1 MRYLVIAAAGLFL
14 DALLGDPEGLLHPV
28 VVMGRWISLF
38 EKKIRTRLPA
48 SKAGELTGSLLL
60 AVTTAGGTWM
70 ITHWALY
77 LARRIHPA
85 LWWGLSIFWGW
96 QCLAMKGLAAEG
108 KKIRR
113 ALEYGTIDEARIA
126 VSRIVGRDTD
136 SLTKEGVIRAAVES
150 TAENYSDGVAA
161 PLLYLLLFGAAGA
174 MTYKAVNTMDSMVGY
189 KNEKYLYFGRV
200 PARLDDLANLIPSR
214 LAALTLIAA
223 AFLHGENAPLA
234 WKIWRRDRRKHPS
247 PNSAQTE
254 AAMAGALE
262 IALGGPTSYFGKI
275 HDKPWIGDD
284 LGRPKSGDIGRAGA
298 LMQIASVLFL
308 LSIGPLTVLLRMLFL
323 P

>member
-1 MRYLVIAAAGLFL
+1 MKYLVIAAAGLFL

-38 EKKIRTRLPA
+38 EKKVRPRLPA
-48 SKAGELTGSLLL
+48 SKEGELAGSLLL
-60 AVTTAGGTWM
+60 AITTAGGTWM
-70 ITHWALY
+70 ITRGALS

-108 KKIRR
+108 KRIRR
-113 ALEYGTIDEARIA
+113 ALEYGSLDEARTA
-126 VSRIVGRDTD
+126 VSRIVGRDTA
-136 SLTKEGVIRAAVES
+136 SLTREGVTRAAVES
-150 TAENYSDGVAA
+150 IAENYSDGVAA
-161 PLLYLLLFGAAGA
+161 PLLYLLLFGAAGS

-189 KNEKYLYFGRV
+189 KNEKYLYFGRI
-200 PARLDDLANLIPSR
+200 PARLDDLANLVPSR

-262 IALGGPTSYFGKI
+262 IALGGPSSYFGTV

-284 LGRPKSGDIGRAGA
+284 LGRPGSGSIARAEA
-298 LMQIASVLFL
+298 MMKIASVLFL
-308 LSIGPLTVLLRMLFL
+308 AVIGPMTALLRMLV
-323 P
+323 

>member
-1 MRYLVIAAAGLFL
+1 MRYLAIAAVSLLL
-14 DALLGDPEGLLHPV
+14 DALLGDPEKLLHPV

-38 EKKIRTRLPA
+38 EKKVRPRLPA
-48 SKAGELTGSLLL
+48 SKAGELAGSLML
-60 AVTTAGGTWM
+60 AVTTAGGTFV
-70 ITHWALY
+70 ITQGALL
-77 LARRIHPA
+77 LAGRIHPL
-85 LWWGLSIFWGW
+85 LWWGRSIFWGW
-96 QCLAMKGLAAEG
+96 QCLAMKGLADEG
-108 KKIRR
+108 KKISR
-113 ALEYGTIDEARIA
+113 ALEYGTLDEARRA
-126 VSRIVGRDTD
+126 VSRIVGRDTS

-161 PLLYLLLFGAAGA
+161 PLFFLLLFGAAGA

-189 KNEKYLYFGRV
+189 KNEKYLYFGRI
-200 PARLDDLANLIPSR
+200 PARLDDLANLVPSR
-214 LAALTLIAA
+214 LAALTLIPA

-262 IALGGPTSYFGKI
+262 IVLGGPTSYFGQV
-275 HDKPWIGDD
+275 HDKPWIGDNIS
-284 LGRPKSGDIGRAGA
+284 RPKSGDIGRAAA

-308 LSIGPLTVLLRMLFL
+308 AVIGPVTVLLRMLI
-323 P
+323 